1 MQARLGGV
9 VAAIPHPQWDLFLA
23 GLGEE
28 REWGQVVVRRMGG
41 GAGGFELRHV
51 LDRKAEAGG
60 LRRIPVERLR
70 EIRRVTADGR
80 YRPLTGA
87 PNLRSGWICVVVGA
101 SDLVL
106 ALHHL
111 YPGSLGDAWAA
122 EHADSSGIPFEA
134 VAGKQLGKAKVLNQ
148 LRGGKL
154 AAVIEAACSPRACL
168 KHRRWSAEGVAAD
181 DAGLK
186 SSIPCLEP
194 CPFLLGFARTCAE
207 IEQRVTVAV
216 EFAPDDLATL
226 AAALRHALEHPPG
239 GLREGEVADPLH
251 PGRVA
256 RVLARYPVIGSA
268 VVDRLSTPDE

>member
-9 VAAIPHPQWDLFLA
+9 VAEVPHPHWDLFLA

-28 REWGQVVVRRMGG
+28 REWGQVWVRRMAA
-41 GAGGFELRHV
+41 GASGFELRHV
-51 LDRKAEAGG
+51 LDRKADSGG
-60 LRRIPVERLR
+60 LRRVPVERLR
-70 EIRRVTADGR
+70 EICRLTADGR

-87 PNLRSGWICVVVGA
+87 PNLRAGWVTVVRDA
-101 SDLVL
+101 AELAL
-106 ALHHL
+106 ALHQL

-122 EHADSSGIPFEA
+122 AQPAFPIPSFER
-134 VAGKQLGKAKVLNQ
+134 VAEKQLGRSKVLNQ

-168 KHRRWSAEGVAAD
+168 KHRRWTAKGVAED
-181 DAGLK
+181 DPGSKGA
-186 SSIPCLEP
+186 IPCLEP
-194 CPFLLGFARTCAE
+194 CPLFLGFARTCAE
-207 IEQRVTVAV
+207 IEQKATVSV

-256 RVLARYPVIGSA
+256 RVLARYTAVGSA
-268 VVDRLSTPDE
+268 VDDRLSTPDE